1 MRDFEKLPGYVMLP
15 REPLFV
21 SKDKKNCVSAFLTFG
36 LILAAL
42 FIGATVKHNQEV
54 VERRLK
60 APVPT
65 SAALLSV
72 TCTTSSRRS
81 RSPIAILEY
90 QYRQSDAS
98 GVSHLFKTLQQFETP
113 QDCERFKNSAEKTRT
128 IWYEEAVPAKATLY
142 PDEPLWW
149 VCYGA
154 CRCLHSSSISRFEQ
168 EKQLRPTRQEKDQV
182 RGRVETSAL
191 NALAD

>member
-1 MRDFEKLPGYVMLP
+1 MRDFEKPPGYVMLP
-15 REPLFV
+15 RGALFV
-21 SKDKKNCVSAFLTFG
+21 SKDKKDSVSAFLVLG

-42 FIGATVKHNQEV
+42 FIGATIKHNQEV

-81 RSPIAILEY
+81 QRPIAILEY

-98 GVSHLFKTLQQFETP
+98 GVSHLFKTLQQFETL

-128 IWYEEAVPAKATLY
+128 IWYEETEPAKATLY

-149 VCYGA
+149 GMLWGLPLPAFFFYLSFRERKA
-154 CRCLHSSSISRFEQ
+154 AKADASR
-168 EKQLRPTRQEKDQV
+168 KR
-182 RGRVETSAL
+182 RGKKKS
-191 NALAD
+191 

>member
-1 MRDFEKLPGYVMLP
+1 MRDFERPSGYVILP

-21 SKDKKNCVSAFLTFG
+21 PKDKKSSGSAFLTVG
-36 LILAAL
+36 LFLAVI

-72 TCTTSSRRS
+72 TCTTTSRRS

-90 QYRQSDAS
+90 HYRQSGAS

-128 IWYEEAVPAKATLY
+128 IWYEEAEPAKATLY

-149 VCYGA
+149 GMLWGLPLPAFFFYLSFRA
-154 CRCLHSSSISRFEQ
+154 RKAAKADASR
-168 EKQLRPTRQEKDQV
+168 KR
-182 RGRVETSAL
+182 RGKKKS
-191 NALAD
+191 